1 MSASFK
7 PVAFDPYG
15 RRRARVRVPRWLL
28 LLLLGVGVGAG
39 GVIYVQEEL
48 LPPRLSASAS
58 SELRAAFEA
67 ADSERARLR
76 GELADT
82 SKQLQ
87 AALAEGKNAAND
99 AAASRTTIEQLRA
112 DIAELV
118 EVLPPDPRGG
128 AIEVRAAKFAARDG
142 GLAYDVVLSR
152 PARAGAKPMA
162 VTMQLVVSGEA
173 NRGNNGGVGGSGTA
187 AANVVSAAPIAI
199 TVGTHES
206 LRGHVQLPAGFAP
219 RQATIRLL
227 DKPGGRQLGMRV
239 LPVK

>member
-15 RRRARVRVPRWLL
+15 RRRTRVRLPRWLM

-39 GVIYVQEEL
+39 GVIYVQQEH
-48 LPPRLSASAS
+48 LPPRLTASASA
-58 SELRAAFEA
+58 ELRAAFQEA
-67 ADSERARLR
+67 DGERQRLR
-76 GELADT
+76 AELADT
-82 SKQLQ
+82 SKKLQ
-87 AALAEGKNAAND
+87 AALAEGEKAAGE
-99 AAASRTTIEQLRA
+99 ASASRATVEQLRA

-152 PARAGAKPMA
+152 GARAGARPMA

-173 NRGNNGGVGGSGTA
+173 SRNGSVGGSGTSTGS
-187 AANVVSAAPIAI
+187 VVNPEPIAI
-199 TVGTHES
+199 TVGSHES
-206 LRGHVQLPAGFAP
+206 LRGHVQLPAGFMP

>member
-1 MSASFK
+1 MSATFK
-7 PVAFDPYG
+7 PVAFESSSG
-15 RRRARVRVPRWLL
+15 RSRTRRMPRWLL

-39 GVIYVQEEL
+39 SVIYVQEKH
-48 LPPRLSASAS
+48 LPPRLTASASA
-58 SELRAAFEA
+58 ELRTAFEE
-67 ADSERARLR
+67 ADSERLRLR

-82 SKQLQ
+82 TKKLQ
-87 AALAEGKNAAND
+87 AALAVGEKATSD

-152 PARAGAKPMA
+152 GARAGAKPMA
-162 VTMQLVVSGEA
+162 ATMQLVVSGEPG
-173 NRGNNGGVGGSGTA
+173 RGSVGGSGTSTGG
-187 AANVVSAAPIAI
+187 VVNSEPIAI
-199 TVGTHES
+199 TVGSHES
-206 LRGHVQLPAGFAP
+206 LRGHVQLPPGFVP

-227 DKPGGRQLGMRV
+227 DKPGGKQLGMRV